1 MARFCCFSCVGS
13 GHEQAESGVGSS
25 LDVFKLGELT
35 VATDRFDPQR
45 VLGEGKS
52 GQVYKGMLVDGQK
65 VAVKKLKGNPQRR
78 RAELRAEV
86 QMLNCLEH
94 SNIVKM
100 IGYHDKG
107 DELFIVYELM
117 PSRSKAL
124 LDWNTRMKIA
134 VGVAKALEYLHD
146 QIDPPVI
153 YGDLKTSSIL
163 LDEQFNPKL
172 SDFSFAK
179 LYAMTGMLS
188 RNHDVY
194 AFGIV
199 LLELITGRKAI
210 QRNLASV
217 KCMHIVKWAEPYLSD
232 RKKFT
237 EIADP
242 LMEGRYPKCALAQV
256 LTVAEMCVQF
266 GATERPVIADV
277 VTTLSHVLS
286 QTCIDMK

>member
-13 GHEQAESGVGSS
+13 GNDQAESRVASS
-25 LDVFKLGELT
+25 PDVFTLGELT
-35 VATDRFDPQR
+35 VATDRFDPQ
-45 VLGEGKS
+45 L
-52 GQVYKGMLVDGQK
+52 
-65 VAVKKLKGNPQRR
+65 AVKKLKGNPQQR
-78 RAELRAEV
+78 RAELQAEV
-86 QMLNCLEH
+86 PMLNCFEH

-107 DELFIVYELM
+107 DEHELFIVYELM
-117 PSRSKAL
+117 PLRSLDLHLHGHEIGKKP
-124 LDWNTRMKIA
+124 LDWKTRMKVA

-146 QIDPPVI
+146 QNDPPVI

-179 LYAMTGMLS
+179 LGPTWDCRKVCGKLMGTIGYLPAEYAMTGMLS
-188 RNHDVY
+188 RNHDIY

-217 KCMHIVKWAEPYLSD
+217 KRMHIAAW
-232 RKKFT
+232 KFT

-242 LMEGRYPKCALAQV
+242 LMEGRYPKCGLAQV
-256 LTVAEMCVQF
+256 LAVAEMCVRF
-266 GATERPVIADV
+266 DATERPVIADV
-277 VTTLSHVLS
+277 VTTL
-286 QTCIDMK
+286 